1 MRLHVL
7 WRILAAQA
15 LSSLG
20 TSMSTIA
27 LGFMVLQLTGSVL
40 HMGAVMAVSVFPLV
54 VTSWIGGAVLD
65 RYNSK
70 QVMIASDAARAVL
83 IFFMPFLAEQAVGLI
98 YAVSFFM
105 GVGSAFFNPGQIKL
119 IGDLC
124 SREHLVRANS
134 YLSVSRDG
142 AELIGFLAGGVLVAA
157 VGYRPAFFVDA
168 GSYLL
173 SGLFLLG
180 LPRVARGTGRTESV
194 RALVAESPAVFMR
207 MWRNPALRTNLL
219 MAVFPLM
226 FVMMSSPNAYALV
239 MQVFDGGALE
249 LGVME
254 VIVGAGLITGG
265 LIMSRTRLTGDKNA
279 YVAFS
284 YVVVAICFAAVFFS
298 NNLWVS
304 IVLVGVAGVAN
315 VGMFVPSIT
324 MFQEAAA
331 EGDKGRLIAVRAGF
345 GQMGSAAGYLL
356 GGILGAALGIQR
368 LFLVAGLAAVGLIV
382 IIYVPYHIG
391 TRRRARAAFTQAMQ
405 NGARRVEAR
414 EAARR
419 ATMQQVPVTPSGR
432 EAWTIAAEEAA
443 LEEQQ

>member
-20 TSMSTIA
+20 SSMSTIA

-40 HMGAVMAVSVFPLV
+40 HMGAVMAVAVFPLV

-83 IFFMPFLAEQAVGLI
+83 IFVMPFVAERAVGLI
-98 YAVSFFM
+98 YLISFLV

-119 IGDLC
+119 ISDLC
-124 SREHLVRANS
+124 DRQHLVRANS

-157 VGYRPAFFVDA
+157 VGYRPAFFIDA
-168 GSYLL
+168 GSYVL

-180 LPRVARGTGRTESV
+180 LPRVARGPGRTESV
-194 RALVAESPAVFMR
+194 ATLVAESPAVFLR

-219 MAVFPLM
+219 MAVFGLM
-226 FVMMSSPNAYALV
+226 FIVMTSPNAYALV
-239 MQVFDGGALE
+239 LQVFDGGAFE
-249 LGVME
+249 LGLME
-254 VIVGAGLITGG
+254 MIVGAGLILGG
-265 LIMSRTRLTGDKNA
+265 LVMSRAKLTRDKNT
-279 YVAFS
+279 YVAAS
-284 YVVVAICFAAVFFS
+284 YVTVAVCFAAVFFS
-298 NNLWVS
+298 NNLWAC
-304 IVLVGVAGVAN
+304 IALVGIAGFMN

-324 MFQEAAA
+324 MFQEASS
-331 EGDKGRLIAVRAGF
+331 ERDKGRLIAVRAGF
-345 GQMGSAAGYLL
+345 GQVGSTAGFLL
-356 GGILGAALGIQR
+356 GGVLGAALGVQR
-368 LFLVAGLAAVGLIV
+368 LFLVAGLAAIGV
-382 IIYVPYHIG
+382 ILVIYVPYHIG
-391 TRRRARAAFTQAMQ
+391 ARRRARAAFTEAVQ

-414 EAARR
+414 DAAQR
-419 ATMQQVPVTPSGR
+419 AVQPPPVAPSGR
-432 EAWTIAAEEAA
+432 EAWAIAAEEAA

>member
-1 MRLHVL
+1 MRFHVL

-15 LSSLG
+15 FSSLG

-70 QVMIASDAARAVL
+70 QVMIGSDAARAVL
-83 IFFMPFLAEQAVGLI
+83 IFLMPFLAEQAVGLI

-124 SREHLVRANS
+124 SREQLVKANS

-207 MWRNPALRTNLL
+207 MWRNPGLRTNLL
-219 MAVFPLM
+219 MAIFPLM

-239 MQVFDGGALE
+239 LQVFDGGAFE

-254 VIVGAGLITGG
+254 VIVGTGLIIGG
-265 LIMSRTRLTGDKNA
+265 LIMSRAKLTRDKNT
-279 YVAFS
+279 YVALS
-284 YVVVAICFAAVFFS
+284 YVVVAVCFAAVFFS
-298 NNLWVS
+298 NNLWVC

-324 MFQEAAA
+324 MFQEAAS
-331 EGDKGRLIAVRAGF
+331 EGDRGRLIAVRAGF

-368 LFLVAGLAAVGLIV
+368 LFLVAGLAAVGLIA

-391 TRRRARAAFTQAMQ
+391 MRRRARAAFTQAMQ
-405 NGARRVEAR
+405 SGARRVEAR

-419 ATMQQVPVTPSGR
+419 VTQQVPVTATGR

-443 LEEQQ
+443 MEEQQ